1 VAVCGIRHGTEKI
14 CQRLFVFG
22 QFCLSPNISH
32 IRGGSKQLPSRK
44 RARKKGGGN
53 EGAEEGGGGHQ
64 QHTHRCSMRNT
75 IDPCDHAT
83 HPLAAPEKLDT
94 TETLDLEL
102 TRTGTRGRI
111 LVCERIE
118 SEGLLLLLLLQGRM
132 WSVRRGWCGR
142 RRSEEGRVGGELA
155 QSGWRRRIRVVC
167 CERIGLHGL
176 EAE

>member
-1 VAVCGIRHGTEKI
+1 
-14 CQRLFVFG
+14 
-22 QFCLSPNISH
+22 
-32 IRGGSKQLPSRK
+32 
-44 RARKKGGGN
+44 
-53 EGAEEGGGGHQ
+53 
-64 QHTHRCSMRNT
+64 MRNT

-83 HPLAAPEKLDT
+83 HPLAAAEKLDT

-102 TRTGTRGRI
+102 ARTRTRGRI
-111 LVCERIE
+111 LVSERIE
-118 SEGLLLLLLLQGRM
+118 GEGLLLLLLLLEGGM

-142 RRSEEGRVGGELA
+142 GRGEEGRVGGELA